1 MKIDLP
7 IGYSSPQAIDFD
19 GKSIWISGGHSG
31 ASILEISPESGEII
45 NEIEGV
51 HARGLVVLNDY
62 FYVSNFNSIDRLDRQ
77 GNFEEK
83 IIDIEDNV
91 IQDLAYKDQSLYY
104 VFNNNNDPII
114 KVNLL
119 DNTQETVIEL
129 GTTEV
134 STNLAILDNDLI
146 MVNRFDQ
153 IRRINID
160 SGQII
165 SETDLPIPIE
175 GVITSITPYN

>member
-1 MKIDLP
+1 
-7 IGYSSPQAIDFD
+7 
-19 GKSIWISGGHSG
+19 
-31 ASILEISPESGEII
+31 
-45 NEIEGV
+45 
-51 HARGLVVLNDY
+51 
-62 FYVSNFNSIDRLDRQ
+62 
-77 GNFEEK
+77 
-83 IIDIEDNV
+83 
-91 IQDLAYKDQSLYY
+91 